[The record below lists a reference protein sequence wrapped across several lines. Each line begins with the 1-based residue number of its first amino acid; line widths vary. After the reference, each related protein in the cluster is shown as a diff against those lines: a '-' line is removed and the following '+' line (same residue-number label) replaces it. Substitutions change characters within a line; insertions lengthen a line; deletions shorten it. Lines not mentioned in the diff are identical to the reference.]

1 MKVKWSGMIIAGL
14 IIAAGLYVTG
24 CGSSGGNTA
33 ATARL
38 QAKNPEVIRIGYV
51 PGVQILF
58 TIAKEQGWFEEEF
71 KNDNVKFEYR
81 SFLSGPPLI
90 EAMAAEQ
97 LDIGQVGDQP
107 AIQAKTNNI
116 DIKAIG
122 AYAGGYRSLGLVV
135 AEDSNIHSVSE
146 MKNKK
151 VGVSIG
157 TLAHQLLLM
166 LLEAN
171 GLTSND
177 IQMINLSPADIKVA
191 LESKHIDAAVL
202 WEPWIAVVEEAH
214 AGHKIT
220 DGANLK
226 PNTGLIIAR
235 SKFANEHPDTTKRIL
250 KVFIKAQKWLED
262 PRNTPKAIELVSRDT
277 KIKPDIVAA
286 FFPNFEY
293 NVKITPEL
301 IQEVQATQKYLK
313 DNNIIR
319 REIDIK
325 ELLDS
330 SFWPE

>member
-1 MKVKWSGMIIAGL
+1 MQVKWNRL
-14 IIAAGLYVTG
+14 IIASLAIAVIFFVTG
-24 CGSSGGNTA
+24 CGNTGGNTA
-33 ATARL
+33 ATHT
-38 QAKNPEVIRIGYV
+38 QTKNPEVIRIGYV

-90 EAMAAEQ
+90 EAIAAEQ

-107 AIQAKTNNI
+107 ALQAKSNNI

-122 AYAGGYRSLGLVV
+122 AYTGGYRSLGLVV
-135 AEDSNIHSVSE
+135 AEDSNIHSVAE
-146 MKNKK
+146 LKNKK
-151 VGVSIG
+151 VGVSVG

-171 GLTSND
+171 GLTTND
-177 IQMINLSPADIKVA
+177 VQMINLSPADIKAA

-202 WEPWIAVVEEAH
+202 WEPWIAIVEEAH
-214 AGHKIT
+214 SAHKII

-235 SKFANEHPDTTKRIL
+235 SKFTDEYPDTTKRIL
-250 KVFIKAQKWLED
+250 KVFVKTQKWLED
-262 PRNTPKAIELVSRDT
+262 PQNAQKAIELVSRDT
-277 KIKPDIVAA
+277 KIKPEIVAA

-301 IQEVQATQKYLK
+301 IQEVRTTQKYLK

-319 REIDIK
+319 REIDVDK
-325 ELLDS
+325 LFDS
-330 SFWPE
+330 RFWPE